1 MRLAAFAVGYVVENV
16 SCGLLDRIEHWD
28 RRLVLWAGGVHVR
41 VLLAHKERWWVVIW
55 ATGHFAG
62 AVFRH
67 TLIVEADA
75 TGRRRPWA
83 TDELQAK
90 GAVRMMKPMTK
101 KLLLG
106 IPTVT
111 LSAVLACTVAG
122 CGGSAPSGSAGSS
135 GGSAPVQEKPKAY
148 DSQTVE
154 VAGITYESVAHGT
167 FYRGDAKLQDGFYLH
182 IKITNNN
189 TKNRTFSSF
198 NVHAAQ
204 GDLEAGDPLFTSG
217 KAAVLDYVA
226 SEAPDELHEG
236 IDLSERPD
244 IGPGETVEYVYF
256 WAPKTA
262 YYGPI
267 TVEFV
272 DAYAPAKNHEAMH
285 FDTTGC
291 ETKEF
296 KAAGGVADSGEKA
309 DLTGIDCASYS
320 IEAADGYTL
329 DSSDEEREKANFFH
343 DETGGRLNIS
353 IFPRSPE
360 EEVASL
366 EQVYE
371 GKETTTDQVEYNGIT
386 WLRFTG
392 PDNGHT
398 LFATAPATGETV
410 RVSIGWKIDWDAAVP
425 MMEALKL
432 K

>member
-1 MRLAAFAVGYVVENV
+1 M
-16 SCGLLDRIEHWD
+16 
-28 RRLVLWAGGVHVR
+28 
-41 VLLAHKERWWVVIW
+41 
-55 ATGHFAG
+55 
-62 AVFRH
+62 
-67 TLIVEADA
+67 
-75 TGRRRPWA
+75 
-83 TDELQAK
+83 
-90 GAVRMMKPMTK
+90 
-101 KLLLG
+101 
-106 IPTVT
+106 
-111 LSAVLACTVAG
+111 
-122 CGGSAPSGSAGSS
+122 
-135 GGSAPVQEKPKAY
+135 
-148 DSQTVE
+148 
-154 VAGITYESVAHGT
+154 AGITYESVAHGT

-198 NVHAAQ
+198 NVHAARAILRQ
-204 GDLEAGDPLFTSG
+204 ATRCFTSG

-236 IDLSERPD
+236 ASTFREAG

-296 KAAGGVADSGEKA
+296 KAAGGVADSGEKT

-360 EEVASL
+360 KRVASL
-366 EQVYE
+366 RAGLRRQGDNNRPGRVQRHNVAALYRSRQRPYAVCDGSRDGRDRPRVDWLEDRLGRRRAHDGGIEAQVA
-371 GKETTTDQVEYNGIT
+371 GCDSHVRR
-386 WLRFTG
+386 LRAGSELSG
-392 PDNGHT
+392 P
-398 LFATAPATGETV
+398 APFGV
-410 RVSIGWKIDWDAAVP
+410 R
-425 MMEALKL
+425 
-432 K
+432 

>member
-1 MRLAAFAVGYVVENV
+1 
-16 SCGLLDRIEHWD
+16 
-28 RRLVLWAGGVHVR
+28 
-41 VLLAHKERWWVVIW
+41 
-55 ATGHFAG
+55 
-62 AVFRH
+62 
-67 TLIVEADA
+67 
-75 TGRRRPWA
+75 
-83 TDELQAK
+83 
-90 GAVRMMKPMTK
+90 MKPMTK

-106 IPTVT
+106 IHTVT

-122 CGGSAPSGSAGSS
+122 CGCSAPIGSAGSS
-135 GGSAPVQEKPKAY
+135 DVSVPAREKPKTY

-182 IKITNNN
+182 VKITNNN
-189 TKNRTFSSF
+189 AKNRTFDFF

-226 SEAPDELHEG
+226 SEAPDDLHKG

-267 TVEFV
+267 SVEFV
-272 DAYAPAKNHEAMH
+272 DANAPAKNHEAMH

-291 ETKEF
+291 DTKEF
-296 KAAGGVADSGEKA
+296 KAAGGVADSGDA
-309 DLTGIDCASYS
+309 ANMTGIDCASYS

-329 DSSDEEREKANFFH
+329 DSSNEEHEKADFFH
-343 DETGGRLNIS
+343 DETGGRLHIS

-371 GKETTTDQVEYNGIT
+371 GMETATDQVEYNGIT
-386 WLRFTG
+386 WQRCTG
-392 PDNGHT
+392 QNNNLT

-410 RVSIGWKIDWDAAVP
+410 RVSIGWKIDWDAAAP